1 MTNYPGK
8 FFVVENTDAGGEIC
22 AFIATRLKIID
33 NKEFNEIL
41 SFRYFIPFP
50 QNLTGIQRAR
60 KVPQKGAWQAAAKT
74 CLLVILGFLPR
85 SVPVNHVHASGRK
98 RP

>member
-33 NKEFNEIL
+33 SKEFNEIL
-41 SFRYFIPFP
+41 SFRYVIYFL
-50 QNLTGIQRAR
+50 QNLN
-60 KVPQKGAWQAAAKT
+60 
-74 CLLVILGFLPR
+74 
-85 SVPVNHVHASGRK
+85 S
-98 RP
+98 